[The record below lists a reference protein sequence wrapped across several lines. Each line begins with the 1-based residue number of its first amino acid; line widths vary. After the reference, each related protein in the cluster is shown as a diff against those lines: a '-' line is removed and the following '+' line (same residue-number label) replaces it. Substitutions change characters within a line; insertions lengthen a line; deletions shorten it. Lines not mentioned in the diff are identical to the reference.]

1 MSGENRDID
10 IALSRLLQ
18 EARFTC
24 AGVGPS
30 HILTQLPLAT
40 LRSAASSSN
49 ASRNAFGGI

>member
-18 EARFTC
+18 EARFTY